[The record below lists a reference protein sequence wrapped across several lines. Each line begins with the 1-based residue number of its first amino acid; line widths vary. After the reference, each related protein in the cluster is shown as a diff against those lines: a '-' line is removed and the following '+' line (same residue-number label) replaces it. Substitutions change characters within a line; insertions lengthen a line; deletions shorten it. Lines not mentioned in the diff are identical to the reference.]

1 MNTDAVAVRMRWTST
16 RLDAQGG
23 TRLDIRAYALYRRG
37 APLSWVEDSLYQ
49 SATTR
54 RVVVEPSF
62 VIVAVRPMPAM

>member
-1 MNTDAVAVRMRWTST
+1 VNVVS
-16 RLDAQGG
+16 
-23 TRLDIRAYALYRRG
+23 YRRYQVDICIC
-37 APLSWVEDSLYQ
+37 PLPARGPYVLGEDSLYQ